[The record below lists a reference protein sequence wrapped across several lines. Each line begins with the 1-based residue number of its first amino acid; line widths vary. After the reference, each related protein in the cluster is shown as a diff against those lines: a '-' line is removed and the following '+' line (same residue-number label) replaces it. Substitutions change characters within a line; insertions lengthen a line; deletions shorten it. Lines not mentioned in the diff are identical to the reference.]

1 MNKKIFSVLVAL
13 TLVFGFGGIALA
25 NDGALADFNTHYT
38 NAGAT
43 YSCNLCHLI
52 PPGTPTLNPYGTALL
67 AQPGVTGSAIPDAA
81 FLAVE
86 NADSDGDTFSNLDEI
101 TAGSLPGYSN
111 DVPPPVGGVIN
122 ITSPNGGEVIPS
134 GLPFP
139 ITYDAS
145 DNVASVKV
153 RYSLNGGV
161 TWFIADDAGGS
172 VIGSFNWA
180 VPTPKK
186 NKTKAL
192 VKVIGFTGPDGTGTR
207 VDADRSLPFTIETVT
222 ITSPTTT
229 DTLTGGGSFPIT
241 WVTNGTSAAVDSFEL
256 FYSTNNGLTW
266 KRIFKSAAGSGDP
279 GTYTWDNT
287 SLRPIPSPANPKPKS
302 FIRLLL
308 KDSTGATVG
317 TDVSNKFTIQ

>member
-1 MNKKIFSVLVAL
+1 MNKKILSVLIAL
-13 TLVFGFGGIALA
+13 TLVFGFAGIALA
-25 NDGALADFNTHYT
+25 NTGALADFNAFYP

-43 YSCNLCHLI
+43 YSCTLCHVT
-52 PPGTPTLNPYGTALL
+52 PGDTGNPYGAALVAQGGTAN
-67 AQPGVTGSAIPDAA
+67 AIADAA

-86 NADSDGDTFSNLDEI
+86 NVDSDGDTFTNLAEI
-101 TAGSLPGYSN
+101 LAGSWPGNPNS
-111 DVPPPVGGVIN
+111 VPGGGAGSVIN

-134 GLPFP
+134 GAAFA

-145 DNVASVKV
+145 ADVNSVKV
-153 RYSLNGGV
+153 RYSLNGGA
-161 TWFIADDAGGS
+161 TWLPAKDAGGS

-192 VKVIGFTGPDGTGTR
+192 VKVIGYNGAAK
-207 VDADRSLPFTIETVT
+207 VDVDKSDAVFTIETVT

-241 WVTNGTSAAVDSFEL
+241 WTTNGITVDSFVL

-266 KRIFKSAAGSGDP
+266 KRISKSAPGSGNP

-287 SLRPIPSPANPKPKS
+287 SERPIPSPAVPKPKS
-302 FIRLLL
+302 MIRLIL
-308 KDSTGATVG
+308 KDNTGATVG
-317 TDVSNKFTIQ
+317 IDASDKFWIQQ